1 MVRRLIA
8 AYRETCSIA
17 PGIIRL
23 VSSTGEPIATEE
35 NSTTV
40 TTEGG
45 KLTPVGRMIDW
56 ALALRLNDDESMLVN
71 RAFGTVEYVWRSM
84 NQSLTDFIR
93 ECPIFVDL
101 ELKKELSLRDPEVQ
115 LAVWASAG
123 LLKKRQMQ
131 WSTELPMPGIVVDGH
146 MWASYLFFE
155 QNEKLVSPSF
165 LAIDLLIDPAD

>member
-1 MVRRLIA
+1 
-8 AYRETCSIA
+8 
-17 PGIIRL
+17 
-23 VSSTGEPIATEE
+23 
-35 NSTTV
+35 
-40 TTEGG
+40 
-45 KLTPVGRMIDW
+45 MIDW
-56 ALALRLNDDESMLVN
+56 ALALRLNEDDSELVN
-71 RAFGTVEYVWRSM
+71 RAFETVEYVWRSM

-146 MWASYLFFE
+146 IWTSYLFFE
-155 QNEKLVSPSF
+155 QNEKLVSLPLSS
-165 LAIDLLIDPAD
+165 LLTISQIRLTISILDYAWANYHREHEHSTWHVASLLPAYASGGMGSDSIP